1 MCGTLPCCQ
10 VLVGGQLTNHSS
22 GQFYPPTVITG
33 VTPDMRI
40 WTEEVFGPVIV
51 IVKGGEDASVLC
63 LLLMWMC

>member
-1 MCGTLPCCQ
+1 MCVALLCCQ

-51 IVKGGEDASVLC
+51 IVKGGRANALVC
-63 LLLMWMC
+63 TC